1 MDREEVQ
8 TNTECANEQ
17 ATAVCSMLSPIE
29 DLPGTLQKLSP
40 VAPLECEICGIC
52 PVTPTSGLPW
62 PLDQHILG
70 CTQQK
75 SLVWIEA
82 MMLRGHGRT
91 QSVCYVHLEKEAW
104 SLMDAGRE
112 APSLNQ
118 LCIFFEE
125 LTVDLYPTMGYLLL
139 ELLSDANSGW
149 CNKPSPD
156 CPTHRARRSRGGQEL

>member
-1 MDREEVQ
+1 MAEHR
-8 TNTECANEQ
+8 
-17 ATAVCSMLSPIE
+17 
-29 DLPGTLQKLSP
+29 
-40 VAPLECEICGIC
+40 
-52 PVTPTSGLPW
+52 
-62 PLDQHILG
+62 
-70 CTQQK
+70 
-75 SLVWIEA
+75 
-82 MMLRGHGRT
+82 
-91 QSVCYVHLEKEAW
+91 SVCYVHLEKEAW

-125 LTVDLYPTMGYLLL
+125 LTVDLYPTTGYLLL